1 VLRYFYQEEDMKGFA
16 NTMTPSRTRAL
27 GRIMLAFV
35 FSNIFMAGQEKPT
48 FKPPNHCLFPLEK
61 GAQWNYRLESP
72 AISGTST
79 WSIESESAAP
89 GSKTAII
96 SRVISIAGMN
106 NEVKSEL
113 SLRQNRVFEKLTDV
127 SPGQATAILDVD
139 MAGLLL
145 PELAR
150 LHSGYSWEVGASIRM
165 NLGIA
170 DSRAGTRLFYR
181 VLGWEWVTVPAG
193 TFYSLKFLCRYSRM
207 TGDAIL
213 KIPKTQPK
221 EIDLDQSIPGD
232 YFEWYAPFVG
242 LVKSYD
248 TAPDGGGTWELLSC
262 NLAPKPCDTAVISL
276 SGTASINDRVPPCD
290 TAAPSPRGKA
300 AGQERLPEAEIIHAE
315 AIDIKT
321 GQDSMLELYQAAGN
335 LMRIGPATHICLNSP
350 CTVERKP
357 KPAMKSVI
365 LFLGRLYMHLNRAFG
380 PQEFRCD
387 TPSATTGSR
396 GTKFMLEVRPDG
408 STLVEVEEGEV
419 EVTEKKTGQVF
430 LLKKGEKREFYL

>member
-1 VLRYFYQEEDMKGFA
+1 
-16 NTMTPSRTRAL
+16 
-27 GRIMLAFV
+27 MLAFV
-35 FSNIFMAGQEKPT
+35 FSNVFMAGQEKST
-48 FKPPNHCLFPLEK
+48 FKPPNHCLFPLEQ
-61 GAQWNYRLESP
+61 GAQWNYRLKSP
-72 AISGTST
+72 EISGTST
-79 WSIESESAAP
+79 WSIESVSAAP

-127 SPGQATAILDVD
+127 SPASPTAIIDVD

-145 PELAR
+145 PDLAR

-193 TFYSLKFLCRYSRM
+193 TFYSLKFLCRYSRL
-207 TGDAIL
+207 TGDVVV
-213 KIPKTQPK
+213 KIPKTPPK
-221 EIDLDQSIPGD
+221 VIDLDQSIPGD
-232 YFEWYAPFVG
+232 SFEWYAPFVG
-242 LVKSYD
+242 LVKSHD
-248 TAPDGGGTWELLSC
+248 TAPEGGGTWELLSC
-262 NLAPKPCDTAVISL
+262 NLAPQPFDTAVISL

-290 TAAPSPRGKA
+290 TAAHSPRGTA
-300 AGQERLPEAEIIHAE
+300 AGKERLPEAEIIHAE

-321 GQDSMLELYQAAGN
+321 GQDSMLELYQANGN

-350 CTVERKP
+350 CTVEKKP
-357 KPAMKSVI
+357 KPVMKSVV
-365 LFLGRLYMHLNRAFG
+365 LFLGRLYLHLNRAFG
-380 PQEFRCD
+380 PREFRCD
-387 TPSATTGSR
+387 TPTAVTGSR

-419 EVTEKKTGQVF
+419 EVTEKKTGHVF